1 LSAGVAATIKEKI
14 NIVDF
19 IGEQVP
25 LKKAG
30 ASYKGLCP
38 FHGEKTPSFVVT
50 PGRETWKCFGCGLGG
65 DVFSFVMQREGVDF
79 PEALRRLAGR
89 AGVELDERTSREDAQ
104 RKRLREVLEGAIA
117 FYHAALT
124 NHRVGERALAYLHER
139 GFTDATVEAYQLGYA
154 PDSWDAL
161 TKALRTK
168 RNATDAEMEGA
179 GLVIKGR
186 RDGVYDRFRGR
197 VMFPIRD
204 ASGGASGLGGRILDG
219 PTAITGEGG
228 ADNAEAGAGA
238 DARQAAGADAAAR
251 DRGPKYLNSPA
262 TLLFD
267 KSRTL
272 YLIDRAKGPMRK
284 AQQAVIVEGYT
295 DALMAHQHGFD
306 NVVGG
311 LGTALT
317 AGQVE
322 LATRYAPAIALAYDV
337 DPAGQGA
344 GTFGATELTA
354 LIGEI
359 ERSAHKG
366 RLTDVSVVRL
376 PEGQDPDQV
385 IRADPDTWRAAA
397 AAPQPI
403 MEYLIDT
410 FTARYD
416 PKTIQGR
423 ERLVAAVMPTLRA
436 VSDPV
441 RRDGY
446 LQLLA
451 RRSGVEE
458 RVLLEKLRQP
468 SGVGA
473 GRGRSAGGAGFEGAH
488 AGGRINLDAVLSS
501 PGALDPQAVAR
512 TLEPVESALLRLLL
526 VHPSW
531 QLRLRDRLPT
541 DGLVTTPAR
550 ELWRAMLADRDGDAG
565 GEFRRDRYLAALD
578 ETLAALARTLY
589 ARDDPEPETE
599 EALEQAVEQCLLS
612 LDRRRLSELF
622 DFKRAEMA
630 EAETAPD
637 APAVERIRA
646 EILTLQRERAELD
659 RRLDAGSLLSR
670 SAGRRAAAAGTTP

>member
-14 NIVDF
+14 NLVEF

-38 FHGEKTPSFVVT
+38 FHGEKTASFVVT

-65 DVFSFVMQREGVDF
+65 DVFNFVMQREGVDF

-89 AGVELDERTSREDAQ
+89 TGVELDERSSREDAQ

-124 NHRVGERALAYLHER
+124 NHRVGERALSYLRDR
-139 GFTDATVEAYQLGYA
+139 GFSDATIETYQLGYA

-161 TKALRTK
+161 TKALKSK
-168 RNATDAEMEGA
+168 RNATDTELEGA

-186 RDGVYDRFRGR
+186 RDTVYDRFRGR
-197 VMFPIRD
+197 VIFPIRD

-219 PTAITGEGG
+219 PRAIT
-228 ADNAEAGAGA
+228 AAE
-238 DARQAAGADAAAR
+238 DTAAR
-251 DRGPKYLNSPA
+251 DAGPKYLNSPA

-272 YLIDRAKGPMRK
+272 YLIDRAKGPIRK
-284 AQQAVIVEGYT
+284 QKQAVIVEGYT

-376 PEGQDPDQV
+376 PEGKDPDEV
-385 IRADPDTWRAAA
+385 IRTDPDAWRAAA
-397 AAPQPI
+397 TTPQPI

-468 SGVGA
+468 TASASGRIRGA
-473 GRGRSAGGAGFEGAH
+473 NQAGPEGAH

-501 PGALDPQAVAR
+501 PGALDPQSVAR
-512 TLEPVESALLRLLL
+512 TLEPVESTLIRLLL

-531 QLRLRDRLPT
+531 QLRVRDRLPVEA
-541 DGLVTTPAR
+541 LVTTPAR
-550 ELWRAMLADRDGDAG
+550 ELWRGVLLDRDGDPD

-599 EALEQAVEQCLLS
+599 ESLEQAIEQCLLS
-612 LDRRRLSELF
+612 LDRRRLIELF
-622 DFKRAEMA
+622 DFKRAELA

-637 APAVERIRA
+637 APAVERIRS

-659 RRLDAGSLLSR
+659 RRLDSQSLLSH
-670 SAGRRAAAAGTTP
+670 SAGRRAATAGTPT

>member
-14 NIVDF
+14 NLVDF

-30 ASYKGLCP
+30 ASFKGLCP

-65 DVFSFVMQREGVDF
+65 DVFSFVMQRESVDF

-89 AGVELDERTSREDAQ
+89 TGVELDERTSREDAQ

-124 NHRVGERALAYLHER
+124 NHKVGERALGYLHDR
-139 GFTDATVEAYQLGYA
+139 GFTDATIETYQLGYA
-154 PDSWDAL
+154 PDSWDAM
-161 TKALRTK
+161 TKALKSR
-168 RNATDAEMEGA
+168 RNATDAELEGA
-179 GLVIKGR
+179 GLVIRGR

-197 VMFPIRD
+197 VIFPIRD

-219 PTAITGEGG
+219 STAITGEGSTE
-228 ADNAEAGAGA
+228 N
-238 DARQAAGADAAAR
+238 AR

-366 RLTDVSVVRL
+366 RLTDVSVLRL
-376 PEGQDPDQV
+376 PEGRDPDEV
-385 IRADPDTWRAAA
+385 IRADPETWRAAA
-397 AAPQPI
+397 SAPQPI

-468 SGVGA
+468 SGIGG
-473 GRGRSAGGAGFEGAH
+473 GRGRGSGAAGPEGVQ

-512 TLEPVESALLRLLL
+512 TLEPVESTLLRLLL

-531 QLRLRDRLPT
+531 QLRLRDRLPV
-541 DGLVTTPAR
+541 DALVTTPAR
-550 ELWRAMLADRDGDAG
+550 ELWRGVLADRDGDAG

-599 EALEQAVEQCLLS
+599 EVLEQAVEQCLLS

-630 EAETAPD
+630 EAESAPD
-637 APAVERIRA
+637 APAVERIRT
-646 EILTLQRERAELD
+646 EILALQRERAELD
-659 RRLDAGSLLSR
+659 RRLDTETLLSR
-670 SAGRRAAAAGTTP
+670 SVGRRAAAAGTTP